1 MRLLFGRCSST
12 KFQISLI
19 SQTRYS
25 AHVPIEFQLKMSET
39 PKSEQTA
46 PGVRAARKVYMQ
58 KYWVNEQ
65 TKANL
70 WLVWMAAKCLSRN
83 N

>member
-46 PGVRAARKVYMQ
+46 SGVRAARKVCMQ
-58 KYWVNEQ
+58 KCIHLLGKWTNKSQ
-65 TKANL
+65 S
-70 WLVWMAAKCLSRN
+70 LVGLNGSEMFK
-83 N
+83 